1 MMRILAATVL
11 VSLAG
16 LTNARG
22 AEIDCAP
29 LKPIGGL
36 DQQVEK
42 NLKGQA
48 NILYRSLGAGE
59 FEKGYKSVE
68 TDTLSKYPN
77 ADKLLIW
84 RSALYFT
91 CTFIAS
97 SKQWTDDQK
106 WEKFMLLL
114 DKNNGPPPS
123 LAATSPEKGETH
135 SPSNDRTGI
144 NWDFQSPTS
153 VFDFDKSDKYGKI
166 TAFHFVGRNSSDR
179 TLHRVQA
186 YIKFERWH
194 QVFPLY
200 TLIDNQWVFPKE
212 ADTIPPGVQFIF
224 GCSLRSQL
232 SWSPPPCDQRPLTVP
247 GDMGSFDFVFE
258 ADATSVEHAFSIP
271 DIEKLIAKWDQETIR

>member
-1 MMRILAATVL
+1 MTRILAVALL

-42 NLKGQA
+42 NLQGQA

-59 FEKGYKSVE
+59 FDKNYKSVE

-123 LAATSPEKGETH
+123 PGATSREKGATH
-135 SPSNDRTGI
+135 APSGDRAGI
-144 NWDFQSPTS
+144 NWDFQSPNN

-166 TAFHFVGRNSSDR
+166 TAFHFVGLNVSNH
-179 TLHRVQA
+179 TLHRIQA
-186 YIKFERWH
+186 YIRFERRR
-194 QVFPLY
+194 Q
-200 TLIDNQWVFPKE
+200 
-212 ADTIPPGVQFIF
+212 IF
-224 GCSLRSQL
+224 HYMPSSTTNGCSRKRRTLSLLGYNSYSAALCDPSCPGLRHRVIKG
-232 SWSPPPCDQRPLTVP
+232 P
-247 GDMGSFDFVFE
+247 
-258 ADATSVEHAFSIP
+258 
-271 DIEKLIAKWDQETIR
+271 